1 MHKAM
6 AFIDYQN
13 FNINLITH
21 YGGKEGLKNINYVSL
36 SKVINERI
44 PLNSEL
50 MKTYLFAYKP
60 SDTLMQ
66 LDQYSRYYNWLT
78 TIKNTPYMEVIEGR
92 QEIRPVKGRTF
103 DINDTTSFTT
113 AEKETDINM
122 AVHMV
127 AKAFQ
132 NAYDIAVL
140 ISGDTDYV
148 PVVEMLHSIG
158 KTVVIAP
165 FPHQDISRY
174 NGICDDH
181 VILHDNILD
190 LAVTRR

>member
-1 MHKAM
+1 MHRAM

-21 YGGKEGLKNINYVSL
+21 YGGKELLKNINYVSL
-36 SKVINERI
+36 SRVINDAL
-44 PLNSEL
+44 PLHSEV
-50 MKTYLFAYKP
+50 MKTYLFAYRP

-66 LDQYSRYYNWLT
+66 LEQYSRYYSWLSAV
-78 TIKNTPYMEVIEGR
+78 KNAPYMEVIEGR

-103 DINDTTSFTT
+103 DLNDSTSYTTT
-113 AEKETDINM
+113 EKETDINM

-132 NAYDIAVL
+132 NAYDIAIL

-148 PVVEMLHSIG
+148 PVVKMLNGIG

-174 NGICDDH
+174 SGICADHITLNDD
-181 VILHDNILD
+181 VLD
-190 LAVTRR
+190 KAAIKR